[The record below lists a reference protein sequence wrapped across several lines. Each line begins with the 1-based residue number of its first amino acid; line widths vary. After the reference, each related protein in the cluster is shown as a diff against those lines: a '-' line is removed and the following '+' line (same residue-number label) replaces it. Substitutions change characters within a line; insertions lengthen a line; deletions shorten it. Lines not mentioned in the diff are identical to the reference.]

1 MSLMMSKPDV
11 LTLTAVFSHVAL
23 LTLAVVF
30 CARSTVHAAN
40 VTVLDCG
47 ESTCSLDYLHSKIH
61 RQFLKVMVRCNFLKK
76 LWGLKITLDWNANGP
91 GSGG

>member
-1 MSLMMSKPDV
+1 MTSKPDA

-47 ESTCSLDYLHSKIH
+47 ESDTDSFTRAHMQH
-61 RQFLKVMVRCNFLKK
+61 
-76 LWGLKITLDWNANGP
+76 GLSSQQNPQAILESHGQM
-91 GSGG
+91 

>member
-1 MSLMMSKPDV
+1 MMSKPDA

-47 ESTCSLDYLHSKIH
+47 ESDRLIH
-61 RQFLKVMVRCNFLKK
+61 YRQHMQP
-76 LWGLKITLDWNANGP
+76 GLSSQQNPQTVLESHGQM
-91 GSGG
+91 